1 MANHFYKI
9 KPYKDHKLRKQ
20 GKINRENEIC
30 RKQKMQHMI
39 MKYSHEI
46 NVVMLCVNYNNHH
59 SGFPKSKIDSAVA
72 IWQTESGKSEQKH
85 IFLKSFVR
93 MNKRIDTDAE
103 AVA

>member
-1 MANHFYKI
+1 
-9 KPYKDHKLRKQ
+9 
-20 GKINRENEIC
+20 
-30 RKQKMQHMI
+30 MI